1 MQYANLFLAGLF
13 QAAILFLVA
22 CGLQLIFG
30 VQKVVNLA
38 CGSFYALGAFSP
50 SRLLGF
56 CINGKCR

>member
-1 MQYANLFLAGLF
+1 MDASMQYANLFLAGLF

-38 CGSFYALGAFSP
+38 
-50 SRLLGF
+50 
-56 CINGKCR
+56 